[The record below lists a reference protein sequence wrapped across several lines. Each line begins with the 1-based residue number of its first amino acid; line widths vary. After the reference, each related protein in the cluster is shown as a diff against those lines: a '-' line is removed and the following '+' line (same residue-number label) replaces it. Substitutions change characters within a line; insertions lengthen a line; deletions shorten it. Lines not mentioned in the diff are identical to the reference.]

1 MDTFRHFLRLVPGV
15 KEAAH
20 YWRVFR
26 MERVRKQFASL
37 SLKQRP
43 DFTVRAEDNSFYF
56 NDRTETT
63 GFDRHYVYHTSW
75 AARQLA
81 QLKPTE
87 HVDISSSMFFVGIA
101 SAIVPIKHIDFRP
114 PIFSM
119 TNVKCSA
126 GDLMKL
132 PFEDASVPSLSCM
145 HVVEHVGL
153 GRYGDPLDP
162 RGDIKACRELSR
174 VLQVGGSLL
183 FVVPVGRPRVC
194 FNAHRIYSVEMVR
207 ELFPTLKLAEWTLL
221 PDDETTGL
229 INEPTESLANA
240 QTYGCGCFRFIK

>member
-1 MDTFRHFLRLVPGV
+1 MVPGV
-15 KEAAH
+15 KKAAQL
-20 YWRVFR
+20 WRVFS
-26 MERVRKQFASL
+26 MEGVRKRFASL
-37 SLKQRP
+37 SAARRP
-43 DFTVRAEDNSFYF
+43 ELSVRTEDNCFYF
-56 NDRTETT
+56 NDRTGTT

-81 QLKPTE
+81 RLCPSE

-101 SAIVPIKHIDFRP
+101 SAIVPMKHFDYRP
-114 PIFSM
+114 PVFSM
-119 TNVKCSA
+119 SQVECGA

-132 PFEDASVPSLSCM
+132 PFADESVPSLSCM

-162 RGDIKACRELSR
+162 CGDIKACRELSR

-207 ELFPTLKLAEWTLL
+207 ALFPTLKLAEWALL
-221 PDDETTGL
+221 TDNESQGLVDD
-229 INEPTESLANA
+229 PTEALANA
-240 QTYGCGCFRFIK
+240 QSYGCGCFRFTK